1 MREQDT
7 GGVVAL
13 RDGRAVGYLL
23 GSLRT
28 PPHVSYRYV
37 TVSYAGAAVDPAQ
50 ESVAGREVYR
60 EMYAAVATQWVAAG
74 CFAHYVCAPAQDRL
88 AVGAW
93 FSLDFGQ
100 DNTLAVRETVPADRM
115 AVASDFEIRRAGPED
130 IDTAVRLEDE
140 LRRYQAGSPVFV
152 PYPPKRRAGLR
163 TLNEQLL
170 ANPAIGFWLA
180 YRRGRAIGMQVFA
193 PTPEGWM
200 NLPERSIALE
210 HAYTE
215 EEERGG
221 GVGAALL
228 RHGLAWARETGF
240 ARCVVDWET
249 PNLLASRF
257 WQRAGFRPLSFWL
270 CRRIDERSGSHP
282 QRRGSLD

>member
-1 MREQDT
+1 MQEIIRGQDT
-7 GGVVAL
+7 VGVVAL

-37 TVSYAGAAVDPAQ
+37 TVSYAGAAVDPAL
-50 ESVAGREVYR
+50 ETVDGREVYR

-74 CFAHYVCAPAQDRL
+74 CFAHYVCTPAQDRL
-88 AVGAW
+88 AVDAW

-100 DNTLAVRETVPADRM
+100 DNTLAVRDTLPPERM
-115 AVASDFEIRRAGPED
+115 EAASDIEIRRAGPED
-130 IDTAVRLEDE
+130 IDTAVRLEDG

-152 PYPPKRRAGLR
+152 PYPPERQAGLPA
-163 TLNEQLL
+163 LNEQLL
-170 ANPAIGFWLA
+170 ADPAIGCWLA
-180 YRRGRAIGMQVFA
+180 YRDGRAVGMQVFA

-200 NLPERSIALE
+200 NLPERSIAVE

-215 EEERGG
+215 EEERGS
-221 GVGAALL
+221 GVGMALL
-228 RHGLAWARETGF
+228 RHGLAWAREAGF
-240 ARCVVDWET
+240 ERCVVDWET

-257 WQRAGFRPLSFWL
+257 WQRTGFRPLSFWL
-270 CRRIDERSGSHP
+270 CRRVDERSAAHM
-282 QRRGSLD
+282 Q